1 MTARKVFTI
10 DLAAQVE
17 QFVDI
22 QITFGVQKT
31 YLYHMMSP

>member
-1 MTARKVFTI
+1 MTARKVSTI

-22 QITFGVQKT
+22 QITFGVQKLT
-31 YLYHMMSP
+31 YIT